1 MDEMDKREE
10 SSLQELIAMEDL
22 AQKKT
27 EIYARLLI
35 DVDLA
40 QKMEG
45 LAERHGKRKERLE
58 KLLYGEASG
67 K

>member
-1 MDEMDKREE
+1 MDEKDEKEE
-10 SSLQELIAMEDL
+10 TLLQTLISMEDL

-35 DVDLA
+35 DVNLA

-45 LAERHGKRKERLE
+45 LAKRHGERKERLQ
-58 KLLYGEASG
+58 KLLYGEVG
-67 K
+67 EK